1 MADTKITGLT
11 ELAEAP
17 ADDDLIEVVDVSD
30 TTMSAEGTNKKITA
44 TNLGS
49 GYALLAGRSG
59 GQTLIG
65 GTALGNNLTLSSTSH
80 ATKGKILFG
89 DSAYDEVNNRL
100 GIGTTSPS
108 QKLDLVGSMALQ
120 GTTTS
125 TTGVI
130 YKGATRFMHNFQHPT
145 GDTAVPAGSNTFL
158 GENAGNFTM
167 GSGATGT
174 YHGSYNTGVG
184 MSALYSNTTGSYNS
198 ALGRSALYFNTTGYS
213 NSALG
218 YAALY
223 SNTTGYSNSALGMYA
238 LYSNTTGHSNSA
250 LGRSALY
257 SNTTG
262 HSNSALGYQ
271 AGRYIANGSTANA
284 TSSNS
289 LYLGA
294 ETKASADGRAN
305 EIVIGY
311 NATGLGSNTVV
322 LGNSSVVKTVLRG
335 VLNLPSLNT
344 APANAGDTGTLG
356 EIRITDSAIYVCT
369 ATDTWKKVDIATW

>member
-184 MSALYSNTTGSYNS
+184 MSALYSNTTG
-198 ALGRSALYFNTTGYS
+198 YS